1 MRFGLRAGILA
12 VGVTVGLAIG
22 VGLPAAAADPAGSVA
37 TLAKSD
43 AAATPT
49 TVAGGTEGY
58 PLPAPPSDSRAEA
71 DRKTE
76 GTRDPMA
83 PSTLALTVILNLV
96 ESAFSAF
103 VFAVVMIYVQFWM
116 FAQRTPGE
124 WKDPLF
130 VRVLRRVRL
139 WPPAAKPPGLDDVRG
154 IDEVKHE
161 ILDVIDFL
169 KNPARYRQIGARV
182 PKGIIFS
189 GPPGVGKT
197 MLARAIAHETGVP
210 FFYASGAQ
218 FDEIFVGMGALRIR
232 HLYKKARKYPA
243 AIVFIDELDSLGQSR
258 SFQMGPNGAGTHTL
272 NQFLTELDGF
282 TGSGIVTI
290 GATNIIESL
299 DSALTRPGRFDRLIH
314 VPAPSLDGRKR
325 ILDLYLQRV
334 RCDGTVNAEDIARST
349 IDMTGADLA
358 QIVNEASLLAVR
370 DKRKLVGQQDLLR
383 AIERK
388 ALGIEYR
395 KTITPAE
402 LRATAYHEAGH
413 AIAAAAFTPDALV
426 QKVSIIPTGRA
437 LGYTWHV
444 ARDEQH
450 SMTRE
455 QALAEIRVA
464 YGGFCAEELVLG
476 TTSSGVR
483 GDLETVGRLARQMV
497 WQWGMGPVRY
507 GVDRDTV
514 SPGTR
519 QELETAERQMTDAC
533 HDAVL
538 ALLTEKRALLDT
550 VAAAL
555 LAKETLNGDDFKAL
569 IFGQGSSLPVGL
581 T

>member
-1 MRFGLRAGILA
+1 MRFRLRIGILAAALA
-12 VGVTVGLAIG
+12 VGVLGAGSPTIAAPSDTRASAQPTPTGTIATSESPTVAIDR
-22 VGLPAAAADPAGSVA
+22 PAESPPPAGS
-37 TLAKSD
+37 
-43 AAATPT
+43 P
-49 TVAGGTEGY
+49 GT
-58 PLPAPPSDSRAEA
+58 
-71 DRKTE
+71 
-76 GTRDPMA
+76 
-83 PSTLALTVILNLV
+83 TLALTILLNLLQ
-96 ESAFSAF
+96 SAFSAF
-103 VFAVVMIYVQFWM
+103 VFAVIMIYVQFWM

-124 WKDPLF
+124 WKEPLF
-130 VRVLRRVRL
+130 ARAMRRLRL
-139 WPPAAKPPGLDDVRG
+139 WPAIAPPPSLDDVRG

-169 KNPARYRQIGARV
+169 KHPARYLRIGARV
-182 PKGIIFS
+182 PKGVIFS

-243 AIVFIDELDSLGQSR
+243 AIIFIDELDALGQSR

-282 TGSGIVTI
+282 NGSGIVTI
-290 GATNIIESL
+290 GATNMIDSL

-314 VPAPSLDGRKR
+314 VPAPSMDGRQK
-325 ILDLYLQRV
+325 ILDLYLRKV
-334 RCDGTVNAEDIARST
+334 RCDESVHIPDIARST

-370 DKRKLVGQQDLLR
+370 DKRQTVGQQDLLR

-388 ALGIEYR
+388 ALGIEYK

-413 AIAAAAFTPDALV
+413 AIAAAVFSPEALV

-450 SMTRE
+450 SMTRD
-455 QALAEIRVA
+455 QAMAEIKVA
-464 YGGFCAEELVLG
+464 YGGFCAESLVFG
-476 TTSSGVR
+476 ATSSGVR
-483 GDLETVGRLARQMV
+483 GDLETIGRITRQMV
-497 WQWGMGPVRY
+497 WHWGMGPVRY

-519 QELETAERQMTDAC
+519 QELEASERALTDAC

-538 ALLTEKRALLDT
+538 ALLTDKRALLDT
-550 VAAAL
+550 VANAL
-555 LAKETLNGDDFKAL
+555 LERETLTGGDFKAL
-569 IFGQGSSLPVGL
+569 ILGQASVGV
-581 T
+581 TS